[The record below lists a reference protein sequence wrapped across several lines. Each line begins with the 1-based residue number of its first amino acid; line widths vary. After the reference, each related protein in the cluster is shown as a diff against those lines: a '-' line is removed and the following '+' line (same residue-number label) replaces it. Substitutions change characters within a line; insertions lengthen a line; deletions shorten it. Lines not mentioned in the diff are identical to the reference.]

1 MVKFLSLSSGSNG
14 NCYYIGNEESSLLID
29 LGVGLRTLKKRL
41 AMRGIDIMSVDSVLV
56 SHDHVDHI
64 RSLGGFTDKYK
75 RPVYA
80 TEKLHRA
87 LSHHFCTEGHLSGCA
102 KVLKLGLENTL
113 LSGVK
118 VTPFSVPHDA
128 SDTVGY
134 YIDFYGERFTFMT
147 DIGYPTDDAV
157 KYASMA
163 QHLIVES
170 NYDFDS
176 LVRGTYP
183 QVLKM
188 RIMQGHGHLS
198 NEQTASLL
206 KRSWHEGLKDI
217 YLCHL
222 SENNNTPKLAYNCA
236 FEALQSIGVTV
247 GRDVT
252 LHCLPRREPSPV
264 YSY

>member
-14 NCYYIGNEESSLLID
+14 NCYYIGNEETSLLID

-41 AMRGIDIMSVDSVLV
+41 ALCDIDISRIDSVLV

-75 RPVYA
+75 KPVYA
-80 TEKLHRA
+80 TEKLHKA
-87 LSHHFCTEGHLSGCA
+87 LNHHFCTEGHLAGCVKILTA
-102 KVLKLGLENTL
+102 GEENTL

-118 VTPFSVPHDA
+118 VIPFSVPHDA

-134 YIDFYGERFTFMT
+134 HIDFFGEKFTFMT
-147 DIGYPTDDAV
+147 DIGAPTDDAV
-157 KYASMA
+157 RFASLA
-163 QHLIVES
+163 SHLIVES

-176 LVRGTYP
+176 LIRGTYP
-183 QVLKM
+183 KELKM

-222 SENNNTPKLAYNCA
+222 SENNNTPKLAFDCA
-236 FEALQSIGVTV
+236 SEALQSIGVCV

-264 YSY
+264 FTY